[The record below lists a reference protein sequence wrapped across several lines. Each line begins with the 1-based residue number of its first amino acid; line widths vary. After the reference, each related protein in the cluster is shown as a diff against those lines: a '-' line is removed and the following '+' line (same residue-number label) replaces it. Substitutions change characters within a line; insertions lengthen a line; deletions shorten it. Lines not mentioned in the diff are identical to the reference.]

1 MGLTVMTV
9 FCGTPTL
16 RVKVR
21 CTARSTL
28 SAWMM
33 MVHVPEDIW
42 LYVTAHVDSS
52 CPPLDVV
59 PTVEHSYSWPL
70 GDISTGVTESSAQPV
85 SWSATLEYVAQGG
98 SLPWNREV
106 KVNGEFEVASIRYE
120 PPLV

>member
-1 MGLTVMTV
+1 MTV

-21 CTARSTL
+21 WTARSTL

-33 MVHVPEDIW
+33 MVHTPEDIW

-52 CPPLDVV
+52 WPPLGAV

-70 GDISTGVTESSAQPV
+70 GEISTGVTESASQPIT
-85 SWSATLEYVAQGG
+85 WLATRAMLGFVTQVNLALKQGG
-98 SLPWNREV
+98 KGKR
-106 KVNGEFEVASIRYE
+106 
-120 PPLV
+120 